1 MKFHGTRST
10 ILAPLLLLGTLPL
23 GVLGGDIL
31 QTNGFSTCQANSD
44 IQVNKLNISFN
55 RATKKIDFDV
65 AGTSEKAQNV
75 TASMTVTA
83 YGKQVY
89 QKDFN
94 PCSSDNFVAQLCPG
108 NNHPVS
114 SSNSS
119 TVR

>member
-1 MKFHGTRST
+1 M
-10 ILAPLLLLGTLPL
+10 LASLLLLGTLPL

-65 AGTSEKAQNV
+65 AGTSAKAQNV

-114 SSNSS
+114 SLNSS